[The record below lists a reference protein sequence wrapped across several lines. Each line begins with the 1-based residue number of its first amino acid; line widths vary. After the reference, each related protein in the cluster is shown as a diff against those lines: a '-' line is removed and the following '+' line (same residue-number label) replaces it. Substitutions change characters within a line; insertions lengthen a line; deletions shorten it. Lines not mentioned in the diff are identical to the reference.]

1 MKWKGEDDMERKAEK
16 QKRVPII
23 KKTEFHAYFL
33 SQKISLKHS
42 SHKNGG

>member
-1 MKWKGEDDMERKAEK
+1 MKWKGEDDMERTEK

-23 KKTEFHAYFL
+23 KKTEFHEYFV
-33 SQKISLKHS
+33 SQKISLMHS